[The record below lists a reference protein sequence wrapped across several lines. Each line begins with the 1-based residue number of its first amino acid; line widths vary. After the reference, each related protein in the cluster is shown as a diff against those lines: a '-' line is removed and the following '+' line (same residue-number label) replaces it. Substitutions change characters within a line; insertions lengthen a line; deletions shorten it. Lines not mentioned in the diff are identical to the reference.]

1 MTGFSA
7 RFSTWMSAVSR
18 TKKRRKGRMLPP
30 RFRARM
36 RKVTEVVK
44 RADPARSRLRRVW
57 VNVCGLSLQSIG
69 PSLLSW
75 YNRPQ

>member
-1 MTGFSA
+1 
-7 RFSTWMSAVSR
+7 
-18 TKKRRKGRMLPP
+18 MLPP